1 MLTYSERLP
10 YVVDIALHI
19 SHSLKIKKALREE
32 KLAFIPRSAFYSLV
46 YSYLYG
52 YAKKVAGTR

>member
-1 MLTYSERLP
+1 MLAAKSSSKLNYIEFLP
-10 YVVDIALHI
+10 RPAKKMQAILC
-19 SHSLKIKKALREE
+19 SHSLKLG
-32 KLAFIPRSAFYSLV
+32 FSLV